1 MTTLATR
8 PTVPAAIYSASTYSA
23 STLSGPPAK
32 TVAAPGAHDW
42 RDRKVREWLLLL
54 LRFAITRK
62 PSDQSAVLA
71 AADELD
77 NVALRWRPTA
87 PRFFVRTSHEVCHA
101 ILAIDEMH
109 DNAVLR
115 SHVARIDDPRLR
127 RAFQAA
133 VGLQPAAQLQ
143 QQGAKRKRP
152 KAREKACRKNE
163 QARSP

>member
-1 MTTLATR
+1 MSTLATR
-8 PTVPAAIYSASTYSA
+8 PLPRATIYSASTYSA
-23 STLSGPPAK
+23 STLSGQAAK
-32 TVAAPGAHDW
+32 TVAAPGPHDW

-101 ILAIDEMH
+101 ILAIDDMQ
-109 DNAVLR
+109 DNTVLR
-115 SHVARIDDPRLR
+115 NHVARIDDPRLR

-133 VGLQPAAQLQ
+133 VGLQPAAEQ
-143 QQGAKRKRP
+143 QSAKRRRS
-152 KAREKACRKNE
+152 KARGRACRKNE
-163 QARSP
+163 QAGSPR